1 MLSVTMVAEIKECV
15 VFSMLLDGA
24 LVNITDEVEIC
35 SLLEMLLIEVT
46 NDVMFGLLVDGT
58 LVDVTDNED
67 INSLVDNALVD
78 ITDVVLVEVCSLF
91 SITLVDIIDVSSVF
105 DIALV
110 KVTCGKEVCL
120 LLENRLAEYAS
131 VAEIFSSLDAPLEV
145 TDSTGDILLPDNVL
159 VDITDGSSLLNEEET
174 ENVEYN
180 PVLIACE
187 INDEVCLLLDAV
199 RDGVT
204 DGTGV
209 SLLLDVAVK
218 DMADDTM
225 KYIEVLDAI
234 LDVTLVY
241 CIADI
246 VDVF

>member
-1 MLSVTMVAEIKECV
+1 M
-15 VFSMLLDGA
+15 
-24 LVNITDEVEIC
+24 
-35 SLLEMLLIEVT
+35 
-46 NDVMFGLLVDGT
+46 
-58 LVDVTDNED
+58 
-67 INSLVDNALVD
+67 
-78 ITDVVLVEVCSLF
+78 
-91 SITLVDIIDVSSVF
+91 
-105 DIALV
+105 
-110 KVTCGKEVCL
+110 
-120 LLENRLAEYAS
+120 
-131 VAEIFSSLDAPLEV
+131 EV

-174 ENVEYN
+174 ENVEDN

-204 DGTGV
+204 DSTGV

-225 KYIEVLDAI
+225 KYIEVLDDERSI

-246 VDVF
+246 VDVSSLLDATLVEFTEIKEINVLLDATLVNIIDGVSICSLLNVVLIAIADVMVEVIDCTELS